1 MTSRTMR
8 ALISVSLAYP
18 RGAVVSGGGAR
29 APAPLATGPR
39 RLTIVALTRERAKK
53 MNEPIET
60 VNQVKAAAIDLAL
73 QFGPK
78 VVVALIV
85 LAVGVFVGR
94 WVGGVT
100 NKMLVRLDLDITVR
114 QLLVRLVR
122 VLVLGLFVIMALQN
136 LGVQLLPLIA
146 GLGIAGAGIALALQG
161 VLGNLAAGLTIVFT
175 RPFRVGEYISIVGEE
190 GEVQLITLFSTT
202 LSHPDASRVVI
213 PNRKI
218 VGEILHNYG
227 KVRQLEV
234 TVGVA
239 YDTDMAA
246 ALGALQEAVR
256 ANPRVLEAPV
266 PVIQVLRLDDSAV
279 TLCAKPWVKVPDY
292 VAATSELNRAV
303 LETLR
308 GRGIVIPFPQR
319 EVRLLGAA

>member
-1 MTSRTMR
+1 
-8 ALISVSLAYP
+8 
-18 RGAVVSGGGAR
+18 
-29 APAPLATGPR
+29 
-39 RLTIVALTRERAKK
+39 

-60 VNQVKAAAIDLAL
+60 VNQVKATAIDLAL

-202 LSHPDASRVVI
+202 LSHTDASKVVI

-234 TVGVA
+234 AVGVA
-239 YDTDMAA
+239 YDTDMAT
-246 ALGALQEAVR
+246 ALGALQEAVQ
-256 ANPRVLEAPV
+256 ANRRVLESPA

-319 EVRLLGAA
+319 EVRIVGAA